1 MKPYKIYRNLHRN
14 CFSVLAYDF
23 KKQGYRLLEHIHCA
37 LLMNVRPWV
46 SEPGRQR
53 VLKAQQKNVH
63 AFLLVD
69 SYIKIDKDQN
79 DWASENPEMYYN
91 PYTTTSFINKE
102 TSETIVRE
110 NYIGLSKQKAYILKN
125 N

>member
-46 SEPGRQR
+46 SEAGRQR
-53 VLKAQQKNVH
+53 VLKSQQKNVH
-63 AFLLVD
+63 AFILAD

-79 DWASENPEMYYN
+79 DWASHNPEMYYN

>member
-1 MKPYKIYRNLHRN
+1 
-14 CFSVLAYDF
+14 
-23 KKQGYRLLEHIHCA
+23 
-37 LLMNVRPWV
+37 MNVRPWV

-69 SYIKIDKDQN
+69 SYIKIDKDHN

-102 TSETIVRE
+102 TDETIVRE
-110 NYIGLSKQKAYILKN
+110 NYIGLSRQKAYILKN